1 MTGRVEGKMS
11 FVTGA
16 AQGLGEAIAY
26 MLAKEGSKVVLAD
39 INEEKLTGV
48 EDRINSDFPGKA
60 FSVKLDVTSEDQWK
74 ETLNE
79 AEKLMGGINIL
90 VNNAGIGG
98 GSTVEETDYEIF
110 KQVMAVDTDS
120 VFLGCKYAIPIMMNY
135 SPGSIINTSSISGL
149 IAGHNMA
156 AYNTAKAG
164 VWMLTKSVAL
174 HCARS
179 AYNIR
184 CNSIHPTFIDTP
196 ILDAMVERSSSE
208 KEQVMMKLARQVP
221 LGKVGEPDDVAYTV
235 LFLASDESKFIT
247 GAEIK
252 IDGGIS
258 AM

>member
-120 VFLGCKYAIPIMMNY
+120 VFLGCKYAIPIMKNY

-174 HCARS
+174 HCCLLYTSPSPRDISGSRMPSS
-179 AYNIR
+179 A
-184 CNSIHPTFIDTP
+184 
-196 ILDAMVERSSSE
+196 
-208 KEQVMMKLARQVP
+208 
-221 LGKVGEPDDVAYTV
+221 
-235 LFLASDESKFIT
+235 
-247 GAEIK
+247 
-252 IDGGIS
+252 
-258 AM
+258 